1 MMQILVKGDDV
12 KSGTGQGV
20 SQLVTSGTGV
30 NGLTPI
36 VKTKILIGLPIHFL
50 KIHVA

>member
-12 KSGTGQGV
+12 RHGTGQGAIW
-20 SQLVTSGTGV
+20 LVTGCTGI

-36 VKTKILIGLPIHFL
+36 VKTKILIGLPKHFL
-50 KIHVA
+50 KINVA